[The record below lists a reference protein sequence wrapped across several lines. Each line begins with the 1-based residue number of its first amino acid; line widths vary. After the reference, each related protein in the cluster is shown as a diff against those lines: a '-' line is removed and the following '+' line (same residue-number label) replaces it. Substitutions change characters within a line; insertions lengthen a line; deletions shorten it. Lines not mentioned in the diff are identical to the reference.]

1 MFKSMTGGIKL
12 NKKTKQFIS
21 VISFLL
27 LVFVF
32 VGTADAAVK
41 KVRFSIFHS
50 PDFFLTEAYQRVFE
64 KVNKECKD
72 EIEVTIYPASQ
83 LGGYEQVFQ
92 EVMRGTIEM
101 CGNYPTS
108 RFSKKFDM
116 GSMPGI
122 TTSHED
128 VRRLLL
134 KESPFT
140 KFLKE
145 TYEKDTKV
153 VYLGSFFEA
162 YMTTAMAKGKEIAAP
177 FEPGTNKKRVIRV
190 VPVPVWREWFL
201 GMGYQIATIP
211 YAEVFSSMQTGI
223 IDGNSGSGPEAAY
236 KTLRDV
242 MGSLIE
248 FNTPFVTNDFVVSKR
263 VWESFSPKVQNSII
277 KAFEAEQGKVFK
289 LGLESHTKY
298 IKAMKDAGIK
308 IISPTPKDVDA
319 MNKIARE
326 KAWPVAYDAMGK
338 EIFVE
343 IENYLKN
350 K

>member
-1 MFKSMTGGIKL
+1 M

-145 TYEKDTKV
+145 TYENLYYCDNC
-153 VYLGSFFEA
+153 E
-162 YMTTAMAKGKEIAAP
+162 
-177 FEPGTNKKRVIRV
+177 
-190 VPVPVWREWFL
+190 
-201 GMGYQIATIP
+201 
-211 YAEVFSSMQTGI
+211 
-223 IDGNSGSGPEAAY
+223 
-236 KTLRDV
+236 
-242 MGSLIE
+242 
-248 FNTPFVTNDFVVSKR
+248 
-263 VWESFSPKVQNSII
+263 
-277 KAFEAEQGKVFK
+277 
-289 LGLESHTKY
+289 
-298 IKAMKDAGIK
+298 
-308 IISPTPKDVDA
+308 
-319 MNKIARE
+319 
-326 KAWPVAYDAMGK
+326 
-338 EIFVE
+338 E
-343 IENYLKN
+343 IENEIKKLK
-350 K
+350 KQLEELERRWE